1 MIHEVLLALSG
12 HPSPLFDKNTA
23 DGNISHDGVPLLS
36 PSERALLQSIGR
48 LSELH
53 RELRSQLDAIALSHH
68 STVCRAVANSIRQTH
83 LARFQKKILDV
94 ESRILTKD
102 ASIVGAYEIVPLA
115 SVVGEFDVW
124 HRRMGW
130 YWDLTCFMRS
140 VHSSQRGEECS
151 GASLI
156 DKLRA
161 EAQTGFPDLEESA
174 MELSRVA
181 ETAWLQQVSSW
192 IMHGKL
198 PVHGAN
204 DFFIKSDG
212 DSIDGGVARFRK
224 DNNHL
229 PKFVL
234 PSTASSILFVGKS
247 IHQVRHYDQQSQI
260 HAKLQAPG
268 VQYSQL
274 ANAHLKHLS
283 SLSLP
288 IVPAQMARAVSV
300 VRRSLSQNILQHL
313 LPLEDIMVLLSCLR
327 RYFLLED
334 GEFTLALVHE
344 AEARIQARWQS
355 MGKLLQ
361 QDPIKALQGLA
372 IKEAE
377 LNQTLGQTWKTLAM
391 RDDTEENLAFDFAR
405 KNIIL
410 SLPRKSSSRPTTS
423 DSITAASPQV
433 SSIAFNDTLFP
444 SAADLIL
451 EITPPLDLFISKR
464 EVETYSA
471 ISSYLMSVR
480 RSHLR
485 LADLWRRTPVRRE
498 HPAPPGPR
506 SNATEAGRA
515 AQAPARKRATKRAI
529 AARRV
534 WATCSAAMCLL
545 SETAAYLEGE
555 IIRCSWECF
564 EAWLQEPADAGD
576 KSAGAQTDV
585 DATSKPAQ
593 RDPETLAAGHRA
605 FLAALTY
612 ALFLTDVP
620 YTKEL
625 RSLLNNV
632 DQLIALF
639 IRLLDVQQKIDLDQE
654 AGLEVAHIEE
664 DEGKIALEL
673 DRARKRVDS
682 DLKSVINRLRQL
694 DHERIGAGRYL
705 DLSRV
710 ETGGF
715 EPWKGGGVDRLLMKL
730 EFGRVRDDGYGYDII

>member
-23 DGNISHDGVPLLS
+23 GENISHDGVPLLS
-36 PSERALLQSIGR
+36 PSEQALLQSIGR

-53 RELRSQLDAIALSHH
+53 RELRSQLDAITLSHH
-68 STVCRAVANSIRQTH
+68 STVCRASANSIRQTH

-130 YWDLTCFMRS
+130 YWDLTCFMRP

-156 DKLRA
+156 GKLRA

-174 MELSRVA
+174 TELSRIA
-181 ETAWLQQVSSW
+181 ETAWLRQVSSW

-198 PVHGAN
+198 PVHGAD
-204 DFFIKSDG
+204 DFFIKSVG

-224 DNNHL
+224 DNNL
-229 PKFVL
+229 SPKFVL
-234 PSTASSILFVGKS
+234 PSTASSILFIGKS

-300 VRRSLSQNILQHL
+300 IRRSLSQNILQHL
-313 LPLEDIMVLLSCLR
+313 LPLEDIMALLSCLR

-344 AEARIQARWQS
+344 AEVRIQARWQS

-361 QDPIKALQGLA
+361 QDPIKALQGLV

-391 RDDTEENLAFDFAR
+391 RDDTEQNPAFDFAR
-405 KNIIL
+405 KNTGL
-410 SLPRKSSSRPTTS
+410 SLPRKTSSRPTTS
-423 DSITAASPQV
+423 DSMAAATPKV

-471 ISSYLMSVR
+471 INAYLISVR

-515 AQAPARKRATKRAI
+515 AQAPARNRATKRAV
-529 AARRV
+529 AARKV
-534 WATCSAAMCLL
+534 WATCSAAMSLL

-564 EAWLQEPADAGD
+564 EAWLKEPADAAD
-576 KSAGAQTDV
+576 RAEDAQPDV
-585 DATSKPAQ
+585 DALPKTAQ

-612 ALFLTDVP
+612 ALFLTDVS

-639 IRLLDVQQKIDLDQE
+639 IRLLDVQQRIDLDQD
-654 AGLEVAHIEE
+654 AGLKVAHIEE
-664 DEGKIALEL
+664 DERKIALEL

-730 EFGRVRDDGYGYDII
+730 EFGRARDDGYGYDII

>member
-23 DGNISHDGVPLLS
+23 GGNISHDGVPLLS
-36 PSERALLQSIGR
+36 PSEQALLQSIGR

-68 STVCRAVANSIRQTH
+68 STVCRAAANSIRQTH

-130 YWDLTCFMRS
+130 YWDLTCYMRS
-140 VHSSQRGEECS
+140 VHSSRHREECS

-161 EAQTGFPDLEESA
+161 EAQTGFPDLETSA

-181 ETAWLQQVSSW
+181 ETAWLRQVSSW

-198 PVHGAN
+198 PVHGAD

-212 DSIDGGVARFRK
+212 DSIDGGAARFRK
-224 DNNHL
+224 DNDLL

-234 PSTASSILFVGKS
+234 PTTASSILFVGKS

-300 VRRSLSQNILQHL
+300 IRGSLSQNILQHL

-405 KNIIL
+405 KNTIL
-410 SLPRKSSSRPTTS
+410 SLPRKNSSRPTTS
-423 DSITAASPQV
+423 DSVTAASPQV
-433 SSIAFNDTLFP
+433 SSVAFNDTLFP
-444 SAADLIL
+444 SPADLIL

-471 ISSYLMSVR
+471 INAYLISVR

-515 AQAPARKRATKRAI
+515 AQAPARKRATKRAV

-564 EAWLQEPADAGD
+564 EAWLREPADAAD
-576 KSAGAQTDV
+576 KTEDAQV
-585 DATSKPAQ
+585 EGDATSKSAQ

-639 IRLLDVQQKIDLDQE
+639 IRLLDVQQRIDLDQD
-654 AGLEVAHIEE
+654 AGLEVAHVEE
-664 DEGKIALEL
+664 DARKVALEL

>member
-1 MIHEVLLALSG
+1 MLHEVLLALSG
-12 HPSPLFDKNTA
+12 HPSPLFGKNA
-23 DGNISHDGVPLLS
+23 AGGNVSHDGVPLLS
-36 PSERALLQSIGR
+36 PSEQALLQSIGR

-53 RELRSQLDAIALSHH
+53 RQLRTQLDAIAISHH
-68 STVCRAVANSIRQTH
+68 STVCRAAANSIRQTH
-83 LARFQKKILDV
+83 LSRFQKKILDV

-115 SVVGEFDVW
+115 SVVGEFDAW

-130 YWDLTCFMRS
+130 YWNLTCFMRS
-140 VHSSQRGEECS
+140 VNDSNRGGECS
-151 GASLI
+151 GAALI

-174 MELSRVA
+174 TELSRVA
-181 ETAWLQQVSSW
+181 ETAWLRQVSSW

-198 PVHGAN
+198 PVHGAD
-204 DFFIKSDG
+204 DFFIQSDG
-212 DSIDGGVARFRK
+212 SSIEGGARFGK
-224 DNNHL
+224 DNDLL

-234 PSTASSILFVGKS
+234 QSTASSIFFIGKS
-247 IHQVRHYDQQSQI
+247 IHQVRYYDQQSQI
-260 HAKLQAPG
+260 HAKMQASS
-268 VQYSQL
+268 VQYGHL

-288 IVPAQMARAVSV
+288 IIPAQMARAVAAI
-300 VRRSLSQNILQHL
+300 RRSLSQNILQHL
-313 LPLEDIMVLLSCLR
+313 LSLEDIMTLLSCLR

-334 GEFTLALVHE
+334 GEFTLALVQE
-344 AEARIQARWQS
+344 AEARIHARQQS

-361 QDPIKALQGLA
+361 QDPIKALQGLSM
-372 IKEAE
+372 KEAE

-391 RDDTEENLAFDFAR
+391 RDDTEENFAFDFAR
-405 KNIIL
+405 KNTTL
-410 SLPRKSSSRPTTS
+410 SIPRKASSRPTTS
-423 DSITAASPQV
+423 DSVTAARPKV
-433 SSIAFNDTLFP
+433 SSTAFNDTLFP

-471 ISSYLMSVR
+471 INAYLISVR

-485 LADLWRRTPVRRE
+485 LVDLWRRTPARRE

-506 SNATEAGRA
+506 SNATEAARA
-515 AQAPARKRATKRAI
+515 IQAPARKRATIRAV

-534 WATCSAAMCLL
+534 WATCSAAICLL

-564 EAWLQEPADAGD
+564 EAWLKEHADASDKAGD
-576 KSAGAQTDV
+576 ALPDV
-585 DATSKPAQ
+585 NTPLRPAQ

-639 IRLLDVQQKIDLDQE
+639 VRLLEIQQRIDLEQD
-654 AGLEVAHIEE
+654 AGLETEHIEE
-664 DEGKIALEL
+664 DERKIALEL

-694 DHERIGAGRYL
+694 DHERIGAGRYI
-705 DLSRV
+705 DLAHV

-730 EFGRVRDDGYGYDII
+730 EFGRLRNDGYDII

>member
-1 MIHEVLLALSG
+1 MLHEVLLALSG

-23 DGNISHDGVPLLS
+23 GGDLSYDGVPLLS
-36 PSERALLQSIGR
+36 PSERALLDSIGK

-53 RELRSQLDAIALSHH
+53 RQLRNQLDAIAASHH
-68 STVCRAVANSIRQTH
+68 STICRAVANSIRQTH
-83 LARFQKKILDV
+83 LSRFQQKILDV

-102 ASIVGAYEIVPLA
+102 ASIVGAYDIVPLA
-115 SVVGEFDVW
+115 SVVGEFDEW

-130 YWDLTCFMRS
+130 YWDVTCFMSPRG
-140 VHSSQRGEECS
+140 SSSHDRECH

-161 EAQTGFPDLEESA
+161 EAQTGFPDLEA
-174 MELSRVA
+174 DAIELSRVA
-181 ETAWLQQVSSW
+181 ETAWLRQVSSW

-198 PVHGAN
+198 PVHGAE
-204 DFFIKSDG
+204 DFFIQHEKGNISDEIG
-212 DSIDGGVARFRK
+212 NFRQDSAL
-224 DNNHL
+224 L

-234 PSTASSILFVGKS
+234 SSTASSVLFVGKS

-260 HAKLQAPG
+260 HAKMQMLN
-268 VQYSQL
+268 VQYGQL

-288 IVPAQMARAVSV
+288 ILPAQLARAVSAI
-300 VRRSLSQNILQHL
+300 RMSLSQNILQHL
-313 LPLEDIMVLLSCLR
+313 LPLEDIMTLLSCLR

-344 AEARIQARWQS
+344 AEARIHARQQS
-355 MGKLLQ
+355 MGRLLQ
-361 QDPIKALQGLA
+361 QDPVKALQGLSV
-372 IKEAE
+372 KEAE
-377 LNQTLGQTWKTLAM
+377 LNQTLNQTWKTLAM
-391 RDDTEENLAFDFAR
+391 RDDTEENHAFDFAR
-405 KNIIL
+405 KNVTL
-410 SLPRKSSSRPTTS
+410 STPKKSSSRPTTS
-423 DSITAASPQV
+423 DAATAAGAQLTKV
-433 SSIAFNDTLFP
+433 AFNDTLFP
-444 SAADLIL
+444 SACDLTL
-451 EITPPLDLFISKR
+451 EITPPLDLFVGTR
-464 EVETYSA
+464 EVETYAA
-471 ISSYLMSVR
+471 INAYLISVR

-485 LADLWRRTPVRRE
+485 LADLWRRTPARRE

-506 SNATEAGRA
+506 NNATEAGRA
-515 AQAPARKRATKRAI
+515 AQGPARRRATQRTVATRKI
-529 AARRV
+529 

-564 EAWLQEPADAGD
+564 EAWLKMPAESNDRTESEAMD
-576 KSAGAQTDV
+576 LDEA
-585 DATSKPAQ
+585 SKPAH

-612 ALFLTDVP
+612 ALFLTDAP

-625 RSLLNNV
+625 RSLLSNV

-639 IRLLDVQQKIDLDQE
+639 GRLLEIQQRIDLEQDS
-654 AGLEVAHIEE
+654 GLETDHIEE
-664 DEGKIALEL
+664 DERKINLEL

-694 DHERIGAGRYL
+694 DHQRIGAGRYL
-705 DLSRV
+705 DLSHV
-710 ETGGF
+710 DTGGF

-730 EFGRVRDDGYGYDII
+730 EFGRVRDDAGYDII

>member
-1 MIHEVLLALSG
+1 MLHEVLLALSG
-12 HPSPLFDKNTA
+12 HPSPLFDKSTA
-23 DGNISHDGVPLLS
+23 GGNISHDGVPLLS
-36 PSERALLQSIGR
+36 PSEQALLESIGR

-53 RELRSQLDAIALSHH
+53 RKLRSQLDAIAISHH
-68 STVCRAVANSIRQTH
+68 STVCRAAANSIRQTH
-83 LARFQKKILDV
+83 LSRFQKKILDV

-115 SVVGEFDVW
+115 SVVGEFDAW
-124 HRRMGW
+124 QRRMSW

-140 VHSSQRGEECS
+140 VHNSHRGEECS

-161 EAQTGFPDLEESA
+161 EAQTGFPDLEASA
-174 MELSRVA
+174 TELSRVA
-181 ETAWLQQVSSW
+181 ETAWLRQVSSW

-204 DFFIKSDG
+204 DFFIQSDG
-212 DSIDGGVARFRK
+212 DSIDGGATRFRK
-224 DNNHL
+224 EDKLL

-247 IHQVRHYDQQSQI
+247 INQVRHYDQQSQI
-260 HAKLQAPG
+260 HAKMQAPS
-268 VQYSQL
+268 VQYGQL

-288 IVPAQMARAVSV
+288 IIPAQIARAVAII
-300 VRRSLSQNILQHL
+300 RKSLSQNILQHL
-313 LPLEDIMVLLSCLR
+313 LPINDITVLLSCLR

-344 AEARIQARWQS
+344 AEVRLQTRQQS

-361 QDPIKALQGLA
+361 QDPIKALQGLT

-391 RDDTEENLAFDFAR
+391 RDDTEENLSLDFAR
-405 KNIIL
+405 KHITL
-410 SLPRKSSSRPTTS
+410 SIPWKASSRPTTS
-423 DSITAASPQV
+423 DSVTGASPQV

-444 SAADLIL
+444 SAADLVL
-451 EITPPLDLFISKR
+451 EIAPPLDLFISKR
-464 EVETYSA
+464 EAETYSA
-471 ISSYLMSVR
+471 INAYLISVR

-485 LADLWRRTPVRRE
+485 LADLWRRTPARRE

-506 SNATEAGRA
+506 SNATEAARA
-515 AQAPARKRATKRAI
+515 AQAPARKRATKRAV
-529 AARRV
+529 AARKV
-534 WATCSAAMCLL
+534 WATCSAAICLL

-564 EAWLQEPADAGD
+564 EAWLEETTVSADGPESTRTDDADA
-576 KSAGAQTDV
+576 TP
-585 DATSKPAQ
+585 KPAQ
-593 RDPETLAAGHRA
+593 RDPEMLAAGHRA

-612 ALFLTDVP
+612 ALFLTDVS

-639 IRLLDVQQKIDLDQE
+639 VRLLDIQQRIDLDQD
-654 AGLEVAHIEE
+654 AGLEVEHIKE
-664 DEGKIALEL
+664 DERKIALEL

-715 EPWKGGGVDRLLMKL
+715 EAWKGGGVDRLLMKL
-730 EFGRVRDDGYGYDII
+730 EFGRLRDDGYDII

>member
-1 MIHEVLLALSG
+1 MLHEVLLALSG
-12 HPSPLFDKNTA
+12 HPSPLFDKNSA
-23 DGNISHDGVPLLS
+23 GEHVSHDGVPLLS
-36 PSERALLQSIGR
+36 PSEQALLESIGR

-53 RELRSQLDAIALSHH
+53 RQLRSQLDAIAASHR
-68 STVCRAVANSIRQTH
+68 STICRAVANSIRQTH
-83 LARFQKKILDV
+83 LSRFQKKILDV

-115 SVVGEFDVW
+115 SVAGEFDEW

-130 YWDLTCFMRS
+130 YWDLTCFMQS
-140 VHSSQRGEECS
+140 GHSSRGDEQCS

-161 EAQTGFPDLEESA
+161 EAQTGFPDLEASA
-174 MELSRVA
+174 TELERVA
-181 ETAWLQQVSSW
+181 ETAWLRQVSSW

-198 PVHGAN
+198 PVHGAD
-204 DFFIKSDG
+204 DFFIQSDG
-212 DSIDGGVARFRK
+212 SSTESGIHRFTK
-224 DNNHL
+224 DNQLL
-229 PKFVL
+229 PKFVI
-234 PSTASSILFVGKS
+234 PSTASSILFIGKS
-247 IHQVRHYDQQSQI
+247 IFQVRHYDQQSQI
-260 HAKLQAPG
+260 HTA
-268 VQYSQL
+268 QL
-274 ANAHLKHLS
+274 
-283 SLSLP
+283 
-288 IVPAQMARAVSV
+288 ARAVSAI
-300 VRRSLSQNILQHL
+300 RMSLSQNILQHL
-313 LPLEDIMVLLSCLR
+313 LPLEDIMTLLSCLR

-344 AEARIQARWQS
+344 AGARVSARQQS

-361 QDPIKALQGLA
+361 QDPIKALQGLSM
-372 IKEAE
+372 KEAE

-391 RDDTEENLAFDFAR
+391 RDDTEDNLAFDFAR
-405 KNIIL
+405 KNTTL
-410 SLPRKSSSRPTTS
+410 SIPRKASSRPTTS
-423 DSITAASPQV
+423 DSVTAASPRI

-444 SAADLIL
+444 SATDLL
-451 EITPPLDLFISKR
+451 LDITPPLDLFISSR
-464 EVETYSA
+464 EIETYSA
-471 ISSYLMSVR
+471 INAYLISVR

-485 LADLWRRTPVRRE
+485 LADLWRRTPARRE

-506 SNATEAGRA
+506 SNATDAARA
-515 AQAPARKRATKRAI
+515 AQKPARKRATKRAV

-534 WATCSAAMCLL
+534 WATCSAAICLL

-564 EAWLQEPADAGD
+564 EEWLKEPAEVDSTALSGSSNPDASLG
-576 KSAGAQTDV
+576 
-585 DATSKPAQ
+585 PAQ

-605 FLAALTY
+605 FLTALTY

-625 RSLLNNV
+625 RSLLGNV

-639 IRLLDVQQKIDLDQE
+639 VRLLELQQRIDLEQD
-654 AGLEVAHIEE
+654 AGMETEHIEE
-664 DEGKIALEL
+664 DERKVALEL

-705 DLSRV
+705 DLSHV

-730 EFGRVRDDGYGYDII
+730 EFGRLRDDGYDII

>member
-1 MIHEVLLALSG
+1 MLHEVLLALSG
-12 HPSPLFDKNTA
+12 HPSPLFDRNT
-23 DGNISHDGVPLLS
+23 DGGNVSHDGVPLLS
-36 PSERALLQSIGR
+36 PSEQALLESIGR

-53 RELRSQLDAIALSHH
+53 RQLRSQLDAISISHH
-68 STVCRAVANSIRQTH
+68 STVCRAAANSIRQTH
-83 LARFQKKILDV
+83 LSRFQKKILDV

-102 ASIVGAYEIVPLA
+102 ASVVGAYDIVPLA

-140 VHSSQRGEECS
+140 VQSSRRDEECS

-161 EAQTGFPDLEESA
+161 EAQTGFPDLEASA
-174 MELSRVA
+174 TELSRVA
-181 ETAWLQQVSSW
+181 ETSWLRQVASW

-198 PVHGAN
+198 PVHGAD
-204 DFFIKSDG
+204 DFFIQSDG
-212 DSIDGGVARFRK
+212 DSIDSGAARFRK
-224 DNNHL
+224 DNSLL

-234 PSTASSILFVGKS
+234 PSTASSILFIGKS
-247 IHQVRHYDQQSQI
+247 IHQVRHYDQQTQV
-260 HAKLQAPG
+260 HAKMKAPG
-268 VQYSQL
+268 AQYGQL
-274 ANAHLKHLS
+274 ANVHLKHLS

-288 IVPAQMARAVSV
+288 IVPAQMARAVAI

-344 AEARIQARWQS
+344 AEARIQARQQS

-361 QDPIKALQGLA
+361 QDPIKALQGLSM
-372 IKEAE
+372 KEAE
-377 LNQTLGQTWKTLAM
+377 LNQTLGQTWKALAM

-405 KNIIL
+405 KNTTL
-410 SLPRKSSSRPTTS
+410 SLPRKASSRPTTS
-423 DSITAASPQV
+423 DSATAASPKL

-444 SAADLIL
+444 SAADLVL

-471 ISSYLMSVR
+471 INAYLISVR

-485 LADLWRRTPVRRE
+485 LADLWRRTPARRE

-506 SNATEAGRA
+506 SNATEAARA
-515 AQAPARKRATKRAI
+515 AQAPARKRATKRTV

-534 WATCSAAMCLL
+534 WATCSAAICLL

-564 EAWLQEPADAGD
+564 ETWLEQPAD
-576 KSAGAQTDV
+576 SASETDDPRTDV
-585 DATSKPAQ
+585 DAPSKPAQ

-639 IRLLDVQQKIDLDQE
+639 VRLLDVQQRIDLDQY
-654 AGLEVAHIEE
+654 AGLEIEHIEE
-664 DEGKIALEL
+664 DERKIALEL

-705 DLSRV
+705 DLSCV

-730 EFGRVRDDGYGYDII
+730 EFGRLRDDGYDII

>member
-1 MIHEVLLALSG
+1 MLHEVLLALSG
-12 HPSPLFDKNTA
+12 HPSPLFNQNTTA
-23 DGNISHDGVPLLS
+23 GDLSYDGVPLLT
-36 PSERALLQSIGR
+36 PSERALLESIGR

-53 RELRSQLDAIALSHH
+53 RQLRSQLDAIAASHH
-68 STVCRAVANSIRQTH
+68 STICRAVANSIRQTH
-83 LARFQKKILDV
+83 LSRFQQKILDV

-102 ASIVGAYEIVPLA
+102 TSIVGAYDIVPLA
-115 SVVGEFDVW
+115 SVVGEFDEW

-130 YWDLTCFMRS
+130 YWELSRFMRLDG
-140 VHSSQRGEECS
+140 SSHRDQECH

-161 EAQTGFPDLEESA
+161 EAQTGFPDIEA
-174 MELSRVA
+174 DATELSCVA
-181 ETAWLQQVSSW
+181 ETAWLRQVSSW

-198 PVHGAN
+198 PVHGAE
-204 DFFIKSDG
+204 DFFIQHEASVIGG
-212 DSIDGGVARFRK
+212 DIGHFRK
-224 DNNHL
+224 DNTLL
-229 PKFVL
+229 PRFVGL
-234 PSTASSILFVGKS
+234 STAASILFIGKS

-260 HAKLQAPG
+260 HARMQHLNVNYG
-268 VQYSQL
+268 QL

-288 IVPAQMARAVSV
+288 ILPAQLARAVSAI
-300 VRRSLSQNILQHL
+300 RMSLSQNILQHL
-313 LPLEDIMVLLSCLR
+313 LPLEDIMTLLSCLR

-344 AEARIQARWQS
+344 AEARVHARQQS

-361 QDPIKALQGLA
+361 QDPVKALQGLSV
-372 IKEAE
+372 KEAE
-377 LNQTLGQTWKTLAM
+377 LNQTLSQTWKTLAM
-391 RDDTEENLAFDFAR
+391 RDDTEENHAFDFAR
-405 KNIIL
+405 KNVTL
-410 SLPRKSSSRPTTS
+410 SAPKKTSSRPTTS
-423 DSITAASPQV
+423 DSATAVGAQIT
-433 SSIAFNDTLFP
+433 SIAFNDTLFP
-444 SAADLIL
+444 SACNLTL
-451 EITPPLDLFISKR
+451 EITPPLDLFIGTR
-464 EVETYSA
+464 EVETYAA
-471 ISSYLMSVR
+471 INAYLISVR

-485 LADLWRRTPVRRE
+485 LADLWRRTPARRE

-506 SNATEAGRA
+506 SNATDTGRA
-515 AQAPARKRATKRAI
+515 AQAPARRRAAKRAVATRKI
-529 AARRV
+529 

-564 EAWLQEPADAGD
+564 EAWLKMPAESNERTESEVLGL
-576 KSAGAQTDV
+576 
-585 DATSKPAQ
+585 DATSKPTH

-612 ALFLTDVP
+612 ALFLTDVH

-625 RSLLNNV
+625 RSLLGNV

-639 IRLLDVQQKIDLDQE
+639 GRLLEIQQRIDLEQD
-654 AGLEVAHIEE
+654 AGLETEHIEE
-664 DEGKIALEL
+664 DERKIGLEL

-694 DHERIGAGRYL
+694 DHQRIGAGRYL
-705 DLSRV
+705 DLGHV

-730 EFGRVRDDGYGYDII
+730 EFGRLQEDGYDII

>member
-12 HPSPLFDKNTA
+12 HPSPLFDKSIA
-23 DGNISHDGVPLLS
+23 GENISHDGAPLLS
-36 PSERALLQSIGR
+36 PSEQALLQSIGR

-53 RELRSQLDAIALSHH
+53 RELKSQLDAVALSHH
-68 STVCRAVANSIRQTH
+68 STVCRAAANSIRQTH

-124 HRRMGW
+124 HRRIGW

-140 VHSSQRGEECS
+140 VRSSQRGEECS

-181 ETAWLQQVSSW
+181 ETAWLRQVSSW

-198 PVHGAN
+198 PVHGAD

-212 DSIDGGVARFRK
+212 DSVDGGVARFRK
-224 DNNHL
+224 DNSLL

-234 PSTASSILFVGKS
+234 PATASSILFVGKS

-260 HAKLQAPG
+260 RAKLQAPG
-268 VQYSQL
+268 VHYSQL

-288 IVPAQMARAVSV
+288 IVPAHMARAVSV
-300 VRRSLSQNILQHL
+300 IRRSLSQNILQHL

-334 GEFTLALVHE
+334 GEFTLALVQE

-391 RDDTEENLAFDFAR
+391 RDDAEDLAFDFAR
-405 KNIIL
+405 KNITL

-471 ISSYLMSVR
+471 ISAYLTSVR
-480 RSHLR
+480 RAHLR

-506 SNATEAGRA
+506 SNATDAGRA
-515 AQAPARKRATKRAI
+515 AQAPARKRASKRAV

-534 WATCSAAMCLL
+534 WATCSAAMSLL

-564 EAWLQEPADAGD
+564 EVWLKEPANAAD
-576 KSAGAQTDV
+576 KTDGAQTDV
-585 DATSKPAQ
+585 DPTSQPAQ

-625 RSLLNNV
+625 RSLFNNV

-639 IRLLDVQQKIDLDQE
+639 IRLLDVQQRIDVDQD

-664 DEGKIALEL
+664 DEKKIALEL

>member
-1 MIHEVLLALSG
+1 MLHEVLLALSG
-12 HPSPLFDKNTA
+12 HPSPLFDKNSA
-23 DGNISHDGVPLLS
+23 GEHVSHDGVPLLS
-36 PSERALLQSIGR
+36 PSEQALLESIGR

-53 RELRSQLDAIALSHH
+53 RQLRSQVDAIAASHR
-68 STVCRAVANSIRQTH
+68 STICRAVANSIRQTH
-83 LARFQKKILDV
+83 LSRFQKKILDV

-115 SVVGEFDVW
+115 SVAGEFDEW

-130 YWDLTCFMRS
+130 YWNLACFMKS
-140 VHSSQRGEECS
+140 GHSSRGDEKCS

-161 EAQTGFPDLEESA
+161 EARTGFPDLEASA
-174 MELSRVA
+174 TELER
-181 ETAWLQQVSSW
+181 
-192 IMHGKL
+192 
-198 PVHGAN
+198 VHGAD
-204 DFFIKSDG
+204 DFFIQSDG
-212 DSIDGGVARFRK
+212 SSTESGIHRFTK
-224 DNNHL
+224 DNQLL
-229 PKFVL
+229 PKFVI
-234 PSTASSILFVGKS
+234 PSTASSILFIGKS
-247 IHQVRHYDQQSQI
+247 IFQVRHYDQQSQI
-260 HAKLQAPG
+260 HTKMQAPNI
-268 VQYSQL
+268 QYGHL

-288 IVPAQMARAVSV
+288 LVPAQLARAVSAI
-300 VRRSLSQNILQHL
+300 RMSLSQNILQHL
-313 LPLEDIMVLLSCLR
+313 LPLEDIMTLLSCLR

-344 AEARIQARWQS
+344 AGARVSARQQS

-361 QDPIKALQGLA
+361 QDPVKALQGLSM
-372 IKEAE
+372 KEAE

-391 RDDTEENLAFDFAR
+391 RDDTEDNLAFDFAR
-405 KNIIL
+405 KNTTL
-410 SLPRKSSSRPTTS
+410 SIPRKVSSRPTTS
-423 DSITAASPQV
+423 DSVTAASPRI

-444 SAADLIL
+444 SATDLL
-451 EITPPLDLFISKR
+451 LDITPPLDLFISSR
-464 EVETYSA
+464 EIETYSA
-471 ISSYLMSVR
+471 INAYLISVR

-485 LADLWRRTPVRRE
+485 LADLWRRTPARRE

-506 SNATEAGRA
+506 SNATDAARA
-515 AQAPARKRATKRAI
+515 AQKPARKRATQRAV

-534 WATCSAAMCLL
+534 WATCSATICLL

-564 EAWLQEPADAGD
+564 EAWLKEPAEVDSTTLKSNPNLDASLG
-576 KSAGAQTDV
+576 
-585 DATSKPAQ
+585 PAQ

-605 FLAALTY
+605 FLTALTY

-625 RSLLNNV
+625 RSLLGNV

-639 IRLLDVQQKIDLDQE
+639 VRLLELQQRIDLEQD
-654 AGLEVAHIEE
+654 AGMETEHIEE
-664 DEGKIALEL
+664 DERKVALEL

-682 DLKSVINRLRQL
+682 DLKSIINRLRQL

-705 DLSRV
+705 DLSHV

-730 EFGRVRDDGYGYDII
+730 EFGRLRDDGYDII

>member
-23 DGNISHDGVPLLS
+23 GEHTSHDGVPLLT
-36 PSERALLQSIGR
+36 PSEQALLQSIGR

-53 RELRSQLDAIALSHH
+53 RELRSQLDAIAISHH
-68 STVCRAVANSIRQTH
+68 STICRATANSIRQTH

-130 YWDLTCFMRS
+130 YWDLTCFMRP
-140 VHSSQRGEECS
+140 VRNAQRGEECS

-174 MELSRVA
+174 TELSRVA
-181 ETAWLQQVSSW
+181 ETAWLRQVSSW

-198 PVHGAN
+198 PVHGAD

-224 DNNHL
+224 DNNLL
-229 PKFVL
+229 PKFVV

-260 HAKLQAPG
+260 HTKMQAPG
-268 VQYSQL
+268 IQYSQL
-274 ANAHLKHLS
+274 ANTHLKHLS

-300 VRRSLSQNILQHL
+300 IRRSLSQNILQHL

-334 GEFTLALVHE
+334 GEFTLALVQE

-355 MGKLLQ
+355 MGRLLQ
-361 QDPIKALQGLA
+361 QDPVKALQGLA

-391 RDDTEENLAFDFAR
+391 RDDTEGNPAFDFAR

-410 SLPRKSSSRPTTS
+410 SLPRKTSSRPTTS

-433 SSIAFNDTLFP
+433 SGIAFNDTLFP

-471 ISSYLMSVR
+471 INAYLISVR

-515 AQAPARKRATKRAI
+515 AQAPARKRATKRAVS
-529 AARRV
+529 ARRV
-534 WATCSAAMCLL
+534 WASCSAAMSLL
-545 SETAAYLEGE
+545 SETSAYLEGE

-564 EAWLQEPADAGD
+564 EAWLEEPVDAADKTEGV
-576 KSAGAQTDV
+576 QTDV
-585 DATSKPAQ
+585 DAASKPAQ
-593 RDPETLAAGHRA
+593 RDPETLAAGHHA

-612 ALFLTDVP
+612 ALFLTDLP

-639 IRLLDVQQKIDLDQE
+639 IRLLDVQQRIDLDQD

-664 DEGKIALEL
+664 DERKIALEL